1 VEGPDRLGG
10 EALERLV
17 EMLVAAEMEALE
29 TPYVVVCQRD
39 DGQIRSIEGPY
50 LDVVAA
56 LRDAD
61 ALAAGDH
68 EPGARFLVTSLWPPS
83 SEPAPPPS
91 EG

>member
-1 VEGPDRLGG
+1 VQ
-10 EALERLV
+10 RLV

-29 TPYVVVCQRD
+29 TPYVVVSQRD
-39 DGQIRSIEGPY
+39 DGQLSTIEGPY

-61 ALAAGDH
+61 ALMNRPH
-68 EPGARFLVTSLWPPS
+68 EPGMRFLVAPLWPPS
-83 SEPAPPPS
+83 NEPQPPPA

>member
-1 VEGPDRLGG
+1 VERPDRFRG
-10 EALERLV
+10 EAVSRLL

-29 TPYVVVCQRD
+29 TPYVVVSQRD
-39 DGQIRSIEGPY
+39 DGQISTIEGPY

-61 ALAAGDH
+61 ALANRNH
-68 EPGARFLVTSLWPPS
+68 EPGMRFLVTSLWPPL
-83 SEPAPPPS
+83 SEPQPPA